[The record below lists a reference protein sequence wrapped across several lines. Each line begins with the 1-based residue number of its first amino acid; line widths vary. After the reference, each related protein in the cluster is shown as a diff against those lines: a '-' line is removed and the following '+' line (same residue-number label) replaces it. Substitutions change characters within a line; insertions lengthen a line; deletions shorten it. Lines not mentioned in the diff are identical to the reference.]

1 MGCSPSKNSNP
12 DQNNLHE
19 DSCNGNA
26 AVHLNGKGSEHVN
39 GNGTADDSDNDSVDE
54 FLAQVKEAKTIN
66 DIYRNQNQGT
76 RDSLTGGLS
85 LYVAKK
91 RESITL
97 TFRKMNIYSLSREFL
112 CF

>member
-1 MGCSPSKNSNP
+1 MGCSPSKKP
-12 DQNNLHE
+12 DQNNLHG

-26 AVHLNGKGSEHVN
+26 AVHLNGKGSELVN
-39 GNGTADDSDNDSVDE
+39 GNGTADDGDDDSVEE

-97 TFRKMNIYSLSREFL
+97 TFRKINVFSFSREFFDL
-112 CF
+112 

>member
-1 MGCSPSKNSNP
+1 MGCSPSKNP
-12 DQNNLHE
+12 DQNNLHG

-39 GNGTADDSDNDSVDE
+39 GNGTADEGDEDSVEE

-66 DIYRNQNQGT
+66 DIYRSQNQGT

-97 TFRKMNIYSLSREFL
+97 TFRKINVYSFSREFFDL
-112 CF
+112 